1 MLKKIHRKG
10 TTAGNK
16 NSRKSFLL
24 DWVHRAAAG
33 QPVVTTMSPISGWWK
48 SPRVPDS
55 FSLHV
60 IWEARFMLA
69 FSLRL
74 HTFGFW
80 VFLSS
85 PKTSQFLFQAWVL
98 TTWLVP
104 SEPLGAQPLNPDL
117 PQTFSLFFYRENC
130 SSGPPQIHLNSN
142 VIWGNQRQRSKQV
155 GSATSMHNNLKN
167 EFKYHFTSF
176 LLNFLVNN

>member
-1 MLKKIHRKG
+1 MLQKIHRKG
-10 TTAGNK
+10 TKAGNK

-33 QPVVTTMSPISGWWK
+33 QPVVTTMSPAPGPGR
-48 SPRVPDS
+48 SPQGAWFLLTTCHMGSP
-55 FSLHV
+55 FH
-60 IWEARFMLA
+60 A

-74 HTFGFW
+74 NTFGFW

-155 GSATSMHNNLKN
+155 GPATSMHNNLKN

-176 LLNFLVNN
+176 LVHFLVNN